1 VITTSDMSKDF
12 ANALLAAHDAD
23 VRALS
28 RMTRH
33 ELAVLERS
41 ELAARGTERIMGG
54 PVTKDELIN
63 AITNMRYPIA
73 RQNEAI
79 HVLHHDPQ
87 PGQVGTWSACE
98 WCACQVTRH
107 AHNDRL
113 NCTVIQQC
121 NGQPGH
127 DGDHTFGGQS

>member
-1 VITTSDMSKDF
+1 MITTSDMSKDF
-12 ANALLAAHDAD
+12 AHALQAARDSD

-33 ELAVLERS
+33 ELAALERS
-41 ELAARGTERIMGG
+41 ELAAIGREHIFGG
-54 PVTKDELIN
+54 PVTKDELLS
-63 AITNMRYPIA
+63 AIVNMRYPIA

-87 PGQVGTWSACE
+87 PGQVGTWSACKF
-98 WCACQVTRH
+98 CACQQTR
-107 AHNDRL
+107 
-113 NCTVIQQC
+113 VEGGFIEQC

-127 DGDHTFGGQS
+127 DGGHTFGQQS